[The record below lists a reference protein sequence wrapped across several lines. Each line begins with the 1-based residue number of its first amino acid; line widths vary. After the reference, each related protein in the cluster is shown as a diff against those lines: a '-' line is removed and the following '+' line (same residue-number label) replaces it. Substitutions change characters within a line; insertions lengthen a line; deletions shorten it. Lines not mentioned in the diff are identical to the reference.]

1 MFKGFLELSGW
12 EFLIVMMVFTH
23 ITIASVTIYLHRAM
37 AHRALELSPLPA
49 HFFRFWLW
57 LTTGMNTKEWM
68 AVHRKHHARCETEE
82 DPHSPQTHGLFK
94 VLFSGVWLY
103 VLATRNQED
112 MVKFGHGS
120 PDDWIERHI
129 YTPHGRMGLWLLFL
143 ISFVLFGLVPAV
155 ALVLISIGWIP
166 FWAAG
171 VINGVGHFFG
181 YRNFSTSD
189 VSNNIFPWGIFIG
202 GEELHNNHH
211 AYPTSAK
218 LSSRWYELDIG
229 WFYIRCLEVLKL
241 AKVRRVAGKP
251 GIDNAKQE
259 ADQKTLE
266 VILAHR
272 PEVLANYAKVWREVW
287 NTERFHLPAGWH
299 FSKLKKVNPERL
311 SAQQEIHLAQVLI
324 KSPALAKVHMLR
336 QELDTLWHRSS
347 ESSEELLQKLK
358 TWCAKAELSGI
369 PALESFSLRIIQYA

>member
-1 MFKGFLELSGW
+1 MFKGFFELSGW
-12 EFLIVMMVFTH
+12 DFLIVMMVLTH

-82 DPHSPQTHGLFK
+82 DPHSPQTHGLLK

-103 VLATRNQED
+103 VVATRNQAD

-120 PDDWIERHI
+120 PDDWVERHI

-143 ISFVLFGLVPAV
+143 IEFSLFGFVPAL
-155 ALVLISIGWIP
+155 ALVLISIIWIP

-171 VINGVGHFFG
+171 VINGIGHFFG

-189 VSNNIFPWGIFIG
+189 VSNNILPWGIFIG

-272 PEVLANYAKVWREVW
+272 PEVLAHYAKVWREVW
-287 NTERFHLPAGWH
+287 NTERFHLPVGWH

-311 SAQQEIHLAQVLI
+311 SAQQEIHLAQVLR

-369 PALESFSLRIIQYA
+369 PALESFSLRIIRYT